1 MTIRQ
6 DTGYEGGNKSLALN
20 IKDSLQTLYEHPAC
34 PQLLHVVLSQ
44 VTSWQERNET
54 TQGVALRWSPDLCA
68 ALLVMG
74 TRVRTNKNDTQPAGE
89 VGAGLFCTP
98 DPPLLLA
105 DFLSR
110 RGTIASLIELSLP
123 LEVPDRVFGHAH
135 VRRTPGDIPIVSAY
149 AAVDLGEGQV
159 KAVRLALTGVWREQ
173 PQLVVCRGGSIILTV
188 YGHNPQRLAPTRL
201 VGNPLSDEAI
211 STTAKAIAK
220 ETNPKDN
227 YLGSAEYRREMAEV
241 LTRRALT
248 MCREAAK

>member
-34 PQLLHVVLSQ
+34 PQLLHVVLNQ

-173 PQLVVCRGGSIILTV
+173 PQLVESVS
-188 YGHNPQRLAPTRL
+188 RL

>member
-6 DTGYEGGNKSLALN
+6 DTGYEGGKKSLALN

-34 PQLLHVVLSQ
+34 PQLLHGVLSQ
-44 VTSWQERNET
+44 VASWQERNET

-89 VGAGLFCTP
+89 EF
-98 DPPLLLA
+98 LA

-123 LEVPDRVFGHAH
+123 LEVPERVFGHAH

-159 KAVRLALTGVWREQ
+159 KAARLALTGVWREQ
-173 PQLVVCRGGSIILTV
+173 PQLVESVS
-188 YGHNPQRLAPTRL
+188 RL

>member
-6 DTGYEGGNKSLALN
+6 DTGYEGGKKSLALN

-34 PQLLHVVLSQ
+34 PQLLHGVLSQ
-44 VTSWQERNET
+44 VASWQERNET

-89 VGAGLFCTP
+89 EF
-98 DPPLLLA
+98 LA

-123 LEVPDRVFGHAH
+123 LEVPERVFGHAH

-159 KAVRLALTGVWREQ
+159 KAARLALTGVWREQ
-173 PQLVVCRGGSIILTV
+173 PQLVESVS
-188 YGHNPQRLAPTRL
+188 RL
-201 VGNPLSDEAI
+201 VGNHLSDEAI

>member
-6 DTGYEGGNKSLALN
+6 DTGYEGGKKSLALN

-89 VGAGLFCTP
+89 VGAGFFCTP

-123 LEVPDRVFGHAH
+123 LEVPERVFGHAH

-173 PQLVVCRGGSIILTV
+173 PQLVESVS
-188 YGHNPQRLAPTRL
+188 RL

>member
-6 DTGYEGGNKSLALN
+6 DTGYEGGKKSLALN

-44 VTSWQERNET
+44 VASWQERNET

-89 VGAGLFCTP
+89 EF
-98 DPPLLLA
+98 LA

-110 RGTIASLIELSLP
+110 RGTIASLIELRLP
-123 LEVPDRVFGHAH
+123 LEVPERVFGHAH

-159 KAVRLALTGVWREQ
+159 KAARLALTGVWREQ
-173 PQLVVCRGGSIILTV
+173 PQLVESVS
-188 YGHNPQRLAPTRL
+188 RL

-211 STTAKAIAK
+211 STSAKAIAK

>member
-1 MTIRQ
+1 MTRLL
-6 DTGYEGGNKSLALN
+6 DTGYEGGKKSLALN

-44 VTSWQERNET
+44 VASWQERNET
-54 TQGVALRWSPDLCA
+54 TLGVALRWSPDLCA

-89 VGAGLFCTP
+89 EF
-98 DPPLLLA
+98 LA

-123 LEVPDRVFGHAH
+123 LEVPERVFGHAH

-159 KAVRLALTGVWREQ
+159 KAARLALTGVWREQ
-173 PQLVVCRGGSIILTV
+173 PQLVESVS
-188 YGHNPQRLAPTRL
+188 RL

>member
-34 PQLLHVVLSQ
+34 PQLLHGVLNQ

-74 TRVRTNKNDTQPAGE
+74 TRVRTNNTDTQPA
-89 VGAGLFCTP
+89 

-123 LEVPDRVFGHAH
+123 LEVPERVFGHAH

-159 KAVRLALTGVWREQ
+159 KAARLALTGVWRER

-188 YGHNPQRLAPTRL
+188 YGHNPQRPAPTRL

>member
-1 MTIRQ
+1 MTGLLE
-6 DTGYEGGNKSLALN
+6 TGFEGGKKSLALN

-44 VTSWQERNET
+44 VASWQERNET
-54 TQGVALRWSPDLCA
+54 TLGVALRWSPDLCA

-89 VGAGLFCTP
+89 EF
-98 DPPLLLA
+98 LA
-105 DFLSR
+105 DFLSHH
-110 RGTIASLIELSLP
+110 GTIASLIELSLP
-123 LEVPDRVFGHAH
+123 LEVPERVFGHAH

-159 KAVRLALTGVWREQ
+159 KAARLALTGVWREQ
-173 PQLVVCRGGSIILTV
+173 PQLVESIS
-188 YGHNPQRLAPTRL
+188 RL
-201 VGNPLSDEAI
+201 VGNSLSDKAI

>member
-1 MTIRQ
+1 MTRLL
-6 DTGYEGGNKSLALN
+6 DTGYEGGKKSLALN

-44 VTSWQERNET
+44 VASWQERNET
-54 TQGVALRWSPDLCA
+54 TLGVALRWSPDLCA

-89 VGAGLFCTP
+89 EF
-98 DPPLLLA
+98 LA

-110 RGTIASLIELSLP
+110 HGTIASLIELSLP
-123 LEVPDRVFGHAH
+123 LEVPERVFGHAH

-159 KAVRLALTGVWREQ
+159 KAARLALTGVWREQ
-173 PQLVVCRGGSIILTV
+173 PQLVESVS
-188 YGHNPQRLAPTRL
+188 RL

>member
-6 DTGYEGGNKSLALN
+6 DTGYEGGKKSLALN
-20 IKDSLQTLYEHPAC
+20 IKDSLQTLYEHPDC

-44 VTSWQERNET
+44 VASWQERNET

-123 LEVPDRVFGHAH
+123 LEVPERVFGHAH

-173 PQLVVCRGGSIILTV
+173 PQLVESVS
-188 YGHNPQRLAPTRL
+188 RL

>member
-1 MTIRQ
+1 MTRLL
-6 DTGYEGGNKSLALN
+6 DTGYEGGKKSLALN

-44 VTSWQERNET
+44 VASWQERNET
-54 TQGVALRWSPDLCA
+54 TLGVAMRWSPDLCA
-68 ALLVMG
+68 ALQVMG

-89 VGAGLFCTP
+89 EF
-98 DPPLLLA
+98 LA

-123 LEVPDRVFGHAH
+123 LEVPERVFGHAH

-159 KAVRLALTGVWREQ
+159 KAARLALTGVWREQ
-173 PQLVVCRGGSIILTV
+173 PQLVESVS
-188 YGHNPQRLAPTRL
+188 RL

-211 STTAKAIAK
+211 STSAKAIAK

>member
-1 MTIRQ
+1 MTRLL
-6 DTGYEGGNKSLALN
+6 DTGYEGGKKSLALN

-44 VTSWQERNET
+44 VASWQERNET
-54 TQGVALRWSPDLCA
+54 TLGVALRWSPDLYA

-89 VGAGLFCTP
+89 EF
-98 DPPLLLA
+98 LA

-123 LEVPDRVFGHAH
+123 LEVPERVFGHAH

-159 KAVRLALTGVWREQ
+159 KAARLALTGVWREQ
-173 PQLVVCRGGSIILTV
+173 PQLVESVS
-188 YGHNPQRLAPTRL
+188 RL

-211 STTAKAIAK
+211 STSAKAIAK

>member
-1 MTIRQ
+1 MTRLL
-6 DTGYEGGNKSLALN
+6 DTGYEGGKKSLALN

-44 VTSWQERNET
+44 VASWQERNET
-54 TQGVALRWSPDLCA
+54 TLGVALRWSPDLYA

-89 VGAGLFCTP
+89 EF
-98 DPPLLLA
+98 LA

-123 LEVPDRVFGHAH
+123 LEVPERVFGHAH

-159 KAVRLALTGVWREQ
+159 KAARLALTGVWREQ
-173 PQLVVCRGGSIILTV
+173 PQLVESVS
-188 YGHNPQRLAPTRL
+188 RL
-201 VGNPLSDEAI
+201 VRNPLSDEAI
-211 STTAKAIAK
+211 STSAKAIAK

>member
-1 MTIRQ
+1 MTRLL
-6 DTGYEGGNKSLALN
+6 DTGYEGGKKSLALN

-44 VTSWQERNET
+44 VASWQERNET
-54 TQGVALRWSPDLCA
+54 TLGVALRWSPDLCA
-68 ALLVMG
+68 ALMVMG

-89 VGAGLFCTP
+89 EF
-98 DPPLLLA
+98 LA

-110 RGTIASLIELSLP
+110 RGTIASLIELSLG
-123 LEVPDRVFGHAH
+123 LEVPERVFGHAH

-159 KAVRLALTGVWREQ
+159 KAARLALTGVWREQ
-173 PQLVVCRGGSIILTV
+173 PQLVESVS
-188 YGHNPQRLAPTRL
+188 RL

-211 STTAKAIAK
+211 STSAKAIAK

>member
-1 MTIRQ
+1 MTRLL
-6 DTGYEGGNKSLALN
+6 DTGYEGGKKSLALN

-34 PQLLHVVLSQ
+34 PQLLHVMLSQ
-44 VTSWQERNET
+44 VASWQERNET
-54 TQGVALRWSPDLCA
+54 TLGVALRWSPDLCA

-89 VGAGLFCTP
+89 EF
-98 DPPLLLA
+98 LA

-123 LEVPDRVFGHAH
+123 LEVPERVFGHAH
-135 VRRTPGDIPIVSAY
+135 VRRTPGDIPIISAY

-159 KAVRLALTGVWREQ
+159 KAARLALTGVWREQ
-173 PQLVVCRGGSIILTV
+173 PQLVESVS
-188 YGHNPQRLAPTRL
+188 RL

>member
-1 MTIRQ
+1 MINSKREDAMTIRQ
-6 DTGYEGGNKSLALN
+6 DTGYEGGKKSLALN

-44 VTSWQERNET
+44 VASWQERNET
-54 TQGVALRWSPDLCA
+54 TLGVALRWSPDLCA

-89 VGAGLFCTP
+89 EF
-98 DPPLLLA
+98 LA

-123 LEVPDRVFGHAH
+123 LEVPERVFGHAH

-159 KAVRLALTGVWREQ
+159 KAARLALTGVWREQ
-173 PQLVVCRGGSIILTV
+173 PQLVESVS
-188 YGHNPQRLAPTRL
+188 RL

-211 STTAKAIAK
+211 STSAKAIAK